1 MIIIPTEKRFDWRYA
16 PTVMFGIVLLNVL
29 IFFFYQSGDD
39 NKIEQALDIYQQ
51 QGFLELEWPA
61 YKTYLASKNT
71 VQADEQLTYT
81 EALFEQ
87 QDFGSLAV
95 EIMFDSHFYD
105 HLFNDP
111 YNLIGYNKVETWLDQ
126 RAKINASILSLSFL
140 AYGLIPSELSIT
152 TLFTTQ
158 FLHGDTMHLLGNMF
172 FLVICGFAVEAAIG
186 HWRFLAFYLISGVFA
201 SLAHALL
208 DLSST
213 QPLVGASGAIS
224 GVMAMYLAVFK
235 FRKIEFFYWLF
246 IFVGYIRAP
255 ALIILP
261 IYIGKEL
268 VSFYTDTDSNVAVM
282 AHAGGFV
289 MGALLMFVSQ
299 WLSPKSID
307 VEYIETDQSLD
318 PYQEALAGVF
328 TDIENFRFDSAYK
341 NTQALITQYGE
352 NFRNLALLAQLAQLR
367 DPADQQAAMLRLLK
381 VDTQEPTELE
391 RQAQLLINS
400 AQPADYLSE
409 EELCKLGSRLCR
421 LDNLKPAETLFD
433 IVQAKYGNMTNSK
446 NNLAILAKKLSIA
459 FAKSNNALK
468 SKHYHGLAS
477 KILGSTL

>member
-1 MIIIPTEKRFDWRYA
+1 
-16 PTVMFGIVLLNVL
+16 
-29 IFFFYQSGDD
+29 
-39 NKIEQALDIYQQ
+39 
-51 QGFLELEWPA
+51 
-61 YKTYLASKNT
+61 
-71 VQADEQLTYT
+71 
-81 EALFEQ
+81 
-87 QDFGSLAV
+87 
-95 EIMFDSHFYD
+95 
-105 HLFNDP
+105 
-111 YNLIGYNKVETWLDQ
+111 
-126 RAKINASILSLSFL
+126 
-140 AYGLIPSELSIT
+140 
-152 TLFTTQ
+152 LFTTQ

-307 VEYIETDQSLD
+307 VEYIETDQSID
-318 PYQEALAGVF
+318 PYQEALALVY

-341 NTQALITQYGE
+341 NTQALIAQHGE

-367 DPADQQAAMLRLLK
+367 SPADQQAAMLGLLK
-381 VDTQEPTELE
+381 VETQEPIELE
-391 RQAQLLINS
+391 RQAQLLIDS

-409 EELCKLGSRLCR
+409 QELCKLGSRLCR
-421 LDNLKPAETLFD
+421 LENLKPAEALFD
-433 IVQAKYGNMTNSK
+433 IVQNKYGHIAASQ
-446 NNLAILAKKLSIA
+446 NNLAVLAKKLSIA
-459 FAKSNNALK
+459 FAKTNNALK

-477 KILGSTL
+477 KLIGSTL